1 MSNLITITNI
11 LGSFQTNCY
20 TIADSDSREAVII
33 DPADR
38 GDFLVNMYKNQ
49 NLKPVAVLL
58 THGHIDHI
66 GALAEL
72 RTAYPDIRVYAG
84 VEEKAVLGNA
94 QANLS
99 AMFGEALTVEADSY
113 VSDGEVIRLLGRDIR
128 CIWVPGH
135 TVGGTCYYIAE
146 DKILFSGDTLFAGSV
161 GRSDF
166 PTGDEK
172 ALLSNIEEKLFTLP
186 EEVVV
191 YPGHNGKTTIRRG
204 KAGNPFF

>member
-1 MSNLITITNI
+1 MSNLITITNM

-20 TIADSDSREAVII
+20 TIADSESREAVII

-38 GDFLVNMYKNQ
+38 GDFLINMYKNQ

-66 GALAEL
+66 GALPEL
-72 RTAYPDIRVYAG
+72 RKAYPDIKVYAG

-94 QANLS
+94 QVNLS
-99 AMFGEALTVEADSY
+99 AMFGGALTVEADCY
-113 VSDGEVIRLLGRDIR
+113 VADGEVINLLGRDIK
-128 CIWVPGH
+128 CINVPGH
-135 TVGGTCYYIAE
+135 TIGGTCYYLAD
-146 DKILFSGDTLFAGSV
+146 DKLLFSGDTLFAGSV

-166 PTGDEK
+166 PTGDEQ
-172 ALLSNIEEKLFTLP
+172 ALLLNIENKLFALP
-186 EEVVV
+186 EDVVV
-191 YPGHNGKTTIRRG
+191 YPGHNGKTTIKRE